1 MRAHAPAVHTLAL
14 NGYNY
19 WAADRRHPC
28 SVLGML
34 YALEVIASVYGGPFA
49 AAIRESLLLEG
60 DRGVSFIGSHATLD
74 AAAHGRAAPIVN
86 QLRATTRCDGG
97 GGVGARQL
105 PPLHPHH
112 RGHLSTD
119 RERRCRRRRRPA
131 GPALQDHPPGVDLG
145 PAPAA
150 RAHLRASPI
159 QCYSLAAMGELQQ
172 MLADISANPGLV
184 RHFVMTSD
192 VPRVFNFGGDLALFV
207 LLVRAGDVD
216 SLKLYGK
223 RCVDLVWWMENAAN
237 LGVHTTVLSQ
247 GDTLGGGLESV
258 LPFHK
263 VIFERSAQAGFPEV
277 LFNLFPGMGAWD
289 FTIRKAGFAVAN
301 EMILSGRL
309 YSADELHTARL
320 VDLVVDDGQG
330 EAAIDAVVR
339 DVDPRLRGTLAALR
353 AQRLAAP
360 ITLRVADG
368 HRRPVGRD
376 RAGPDR
382 PRPAADGAPGARPG
396 AQGRWRRGRRGRGTQ
411 AHGAGERLGRVTP
424 RAPTAARPATNVRV
438 RS

>member
-1 MRAHAPAVHTLAL
+1 MTASPAIGVAGL
-14 NGYNY
+14 
-19 WAADRRHPC
+19 
-28 SVLGML
+28 LGRP
-34 YALEVIASVYGGPFA
+34 YKTIRLEWS
-49 AAIRESLLLEG
+49 SDLHLL
-60 DRGVSFIGSHATLD
+60 RVRTCV
-74 AAAHGRAAPIVN
+74 R
-86 QLRATTRCDGG
+86 
-97 GGVGARQL
+97 
-105 PPLHPHH
+105 
-112 RGHLSTD
+112 
-119 RERRCRRRRRPA
+119 
-131 GPALQDHPPGVDLG
+131 
-145 PAPAA
+145 
-150 RAHLRASPI
+150 PI

-184 RHFVMTSD
+184 RHFVMSSD

-237 LGVHTTVLSQ
+237 LGIHTTVLAQ

-289 FTIRKAGFAVAN
+289 FTIRKAGFAVAS

-309 YSADELHTARL
+309 YSADELHYRRL

-330 EAAIDAVVR
+330 EDAVDAVIR

-353 AQRLAAP
+353 AQRLVAP
-360 ITLRVADG
+360 IRYESLLAIVDLWAESALGLTDRDLRLMERLA
-368 HRRPVGRD
+368 
-376 RAGPDR
+376 RAQARKAG
-382 PRPAADGAPGARPG
+382 GAEAGAIEELKLIELENAWG
-396 AQGRWRRGRRGRGTQ
+396 DRRGRFGRRNVGND
-411 AHGAGERLGRVTP
+411 RRVQ
-424 RAPTAARPATNVRV
+424 
-438 RS
+438 S